1 MKAYCIE
8 GNELKL
14 DGGAMFGHVP
24 KALWNNWTA
33 CDEQNRI
40 PLASRCLFLESDKGQ
55 KILVETGV
63 GSFFDTKMK
72 ERYGVFPTHS
82 HKLLEELEK
91 RGVKEQEIDIV
102 ILTHL
107 HFDHAGGLLP
117 GYEEE
122 ELPRLLF
129 PNATYIVSKKHW
141 EYVKHPSIK
150 EQKSFIPLIQQLL
163 EKSGRL
169 ALQETTQNKLLEIPH
184 TFYFTDGHTI
194 GMMLFETLY
203 QNAPL
208 FYASDLIPGAPWMHL
223 PVTMGYDRFAEKIVE
238 EKEELLSSL
247 LKRNGRIVFCH
258 DNKIAAANIALD
270 EKGRYKALECSLEEG

>member
-1 MKAYCIE
+1 MRAYCIE
-8 GNELKL
+8 GNTLKL
-14 DGGAMFGHVP
+14 DGGAMFGNVP
-24 KALWNNWTA
+24 KALWENWVP
-33 CDEQNRI
+33 CDSENRI
-40 PLASRCLFLESDKGQ
+40 SLTSRCLFLESDKGQ
-55 KILVETGV
+55 KILVETGI
-63 GSFFDTKMK
+63 GSFFDHEMK
-72 ERYGVFPTHS
+72 ERYAICPKNS

-91 RGVKEQEIDIV
+91 RGVKEQEIDAV

-141 EYVKHPSIK
+141 DYAKNPSIR

-163 EKSGRL
+163 EQSGRL
-169 ALQETTQNKLLEIPH
+169 VLQEATQNKSIEVPH
-184 TFYFTDGHTI
+184 TFYFTDGHTV

-208 FYASDLIPGAPWMHL
+208 FYASDLIPGAAWMHL
-223 PVTMGYDRFAEKIVE
+223 LVTMGYDRFSEKTVE
-238 EKEELLSSL
+238 EKQELLERL
-247 LKRNGRIVFCH
+247 MKRNGQIVFCH
-258 DNKIAAANIALD
+258 DSKMATANVALD
-270 EKGRYKALECSLEEG
+270 EKGRYKALECLLEE